1 MYAGWAYS
9 QTFFREGLYREL
21 GFETVEDLLV
31 DWENDHVD
39 NWDANDLLAK
49 LWSWQ
54 YADISANPMYDG
66 DFQAALR
73 AITAR
78 AIVIPC
84 TQDLYFTPEDN
95 ELEVAHMRNA
105 ELRPYDSPY
114 GHCVASPGRD
124 PAFQEFLDEA
134 IREVLA

>member
-1 MYAGWAYS
+1 
-9 QTFFREGLYREL
+9 
-21 GFETVEDLLV
+21 
-31 DWENDHVD
+31 
-39 NWDANDLLAK
+39 
-49 LWSWQ
+49 
-54 YADISANPMYDG
+54 MYDG

-95 ELEVAHMRNA
+95 DLEVALMPNA

-124 PAFQEFLDEA
+124 PAFQEFLDDV
-134 IREVLA
+134 IREVLD